1 MSEDNEN
8 IFVITKEQAA
18 ELLSKSNFN
27 KEYKINYV
35 TFSSLI
41 AGCLILVLA
50 CLVIFSVLFLLSP
63 IFFIEY
69 IVNKIFEKKEEI
81 KNENNN
87 TSN

>member
-1 MSEDNEN
+1 MSDENDN

-27 KEYKINYV
+27 NEQVSSVK
-35 TFSSLI
+35 FSS
-41 AGCLILVLA
+41 ILLVSI
-50 CLVIFSVLFLLSP
+50 VIFVICLTTPIVLLFLTP
-63 IFFIEY
+63 IFFVEY
-69 IVNKIFEKKEEI
+69 VVKKIFERKEEI

>member
-1 MSEDNEN
+1 MNEENDN

-27 KEYKINYV
+27 KEQVNNVK
-35 TFSSLI
+35 FSSILLVSI
-41 AGCLILVLA
+41 VIFKICLTTPVILLILT
-50 CLVIFSVLFLLSP
+50 P
-63 IFFIEY
+63 IFFVEY
-69 IVNKIFEKKEEI
+69 VIKKIFERKEEI

>member
-1 MSEDNEN
+1 MNDENDN

-27 KEYKINYV
+27 KEQVSNVK
-35 TFSSLI
+35 FSS
-41 AGCLILVLA
+41 ILLVSI
-50 CLVIFSVLFLLSP
+50 VIFIICLTTPIVLLLLTP

-69 IVNKIFEKKEEI
+69 IINKIFERKEII